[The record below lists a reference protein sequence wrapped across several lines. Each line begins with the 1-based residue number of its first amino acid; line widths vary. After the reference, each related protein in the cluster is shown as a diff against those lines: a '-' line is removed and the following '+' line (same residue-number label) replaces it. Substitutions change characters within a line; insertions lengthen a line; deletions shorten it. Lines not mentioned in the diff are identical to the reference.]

1 MNSFGNT
8 HYSWFI
14 PLIISCFGVCF
25 RFTRH
30 PPHLYLTLHQQ
41 LVLVMSP
48 QHPLVWC
55 PPPLRPKATTIC
67 RLPQRSTV
75 PTTTAVYRPIS
86 VNGMFKTV
94 PSQEESFQKTRRSIY
109 KTNYIMRLSSRIN
122 IPTSTEE
129 PCAKALNVLF
139 LYILRAL
146 FPNGCNRFCR
156 FFGV

>member
-1 MNSFGNT
+1 
-8 HYSWFI
+8 
-14 PLIISCFGVCF
+14 
-25 RFTRH
+25 
-30 PPHLYLTLHQQ
+30 
-41 LVLVMSP
+41 MSP

-94 PSQEESFQKTRRSIY
+94 PSQEESFHKSRRSIY
-109 KTNYIMRLSSRIN
+109 TYVQNERSYITRLSSRIN

-129 PCAKALNVLF
+129 KCAKALNTLF

-146 FPNGCNRFCR
+146 FPNGCNRFLSVFWCIDVPSMVAISLTGL
-156 FFGV
+156 FSAHITIKLHYHNEYCDPIMAN